1 MKHYLIVF
9 LLFLPVLFWAQGAE
23 NSIPGDPF
31 FENGAEYSD
40 SLNYGMGGVV
50 GAITVDGTTYSQV
63 RLRPEINLGKFGF
76 GLDIDL
82 LIDADGNVRREDWDE
97 WRDYVNKIFF
107 IRFAQKH
114 DPLFFKVGC
123 IPDYT
128 LGHGLIFDHFSNMLR
143 YPAVKNVGGYFGIN
157 TPLSGAGFEVYTH
170 NIHLNEII
178 AGRVHVNPLFYTKT
192 PLLEKLEIGF
202 NVGMDRNQYGKY
214 PDTDGDG
221 IVDIYDKFPNH
232 KDHYLDTDG
241 DGVPDELDTDIS
253 GIGGLDHPDENPY
266 VDKQFPGIATTYPNF
281 QFNTNIAK
289 DTAQAYPD
297 WQKLTIYSVD
307 YTLPLIDNEAFYLDH
322 YGEYAK
328 IDKYGSGIVFPG
340 FSSKFLIFEAKL
352 EFRNFTDQFIPG
364 YFDSLYEEQRS
375 EMQITINSTGGEHY
389 SLTTKEELIS
399 TAKASLGWLGYLRAN
414 IYDLVY
420 VKVAFQDMYG
430 DEMNTGKSLWAS
442 LSANP
447 RNILNLREA
456 GLSYSQTN
464 VPYID
469 FINFRNNQSHI
480 SGRLVYGLSENANLV
495 GRYSE
500 VYTDINGDGKI
511 KGKGEVTSSFA
522 FGVEFQF

>member
-1 MKHYLIVF
+1 
-9 LLFLPVLFWAQGAE
+9 
-23 NSIPGDPF
+23 
-31 FENGAEYSD
+31 
-40 SLNYGMGGVV
+40 
-50 GAITVDGTTYSQV
+50 
-63 RLRPEINLGKFGF
+63 
-76 GLDIDL
+76 
-82 LIDADGNVRREDWDE
+82 
-97 WRDYVNKIFF
+97 
-107 IRFAQKH
+107 
-114 DPLFFKVGC
+114 
-123 IPDYT
+123 
-128 LGHGLIFDHFSNMLR
+128 
-143 YPAVKNVGGYFGIN
+143 
-157 TPLSGAGFEVYTH
+157 PLSGAGFEVYTH

-430 DEMNTGKSLWAS
+430 DEMSTGKSLWAS